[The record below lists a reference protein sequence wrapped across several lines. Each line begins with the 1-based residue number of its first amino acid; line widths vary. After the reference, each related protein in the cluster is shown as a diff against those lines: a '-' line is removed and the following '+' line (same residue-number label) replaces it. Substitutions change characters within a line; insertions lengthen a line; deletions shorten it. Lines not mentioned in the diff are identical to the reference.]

1 MRKRGVLQFTLQLN
15 FWVASDTCNSLY
27 LYVMSAIGQVT
38 RVARIAT
45 HRIYSAT
52 HYNFVIIILFQ
63 VLCKSPMI
71 TIIMSCWHHFSSIHQ
86 NLICGILFYF
96 SWFFW
101 NIDIHCPLWLFVL
114 DGLGLWRVAQSK
126 VAKWHSN
133 WILETNI
140 YMYLGRL
147 VHNHK

>member
-86 NLICGILFYF
+86 NLICGILL
-96 SWFFW
+96 FFMIFLKYW
-101 NIDIHCPLWLFVL
+101 YPLSIMIIRFRWTWIMTC
-114 DGLGLWRVAQSK
+114 GTIKSCHVA
-126 VAKWHSN
+126 
-133 WILETNI
+133 
-140 YMYLGRL
+140 
-147 VHNHK
+147 